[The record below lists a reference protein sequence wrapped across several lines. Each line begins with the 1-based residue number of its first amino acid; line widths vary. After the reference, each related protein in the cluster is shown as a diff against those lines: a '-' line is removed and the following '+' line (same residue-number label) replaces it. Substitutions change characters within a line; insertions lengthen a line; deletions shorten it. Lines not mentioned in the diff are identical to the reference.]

1 MKKNKLFFLL
11 FAIPLIIFLSK
22 NVMAHCPL
30 CVVGAGAAGAAAM
43 WLGVN
48 KVVVALFLGAFAM
61 SMGMWFAK
69 IVKKRYIPFQK
80 TLIITIVFL
89 ATIIPLLPIFSS
101 VAGFGVNLTGGYG
114 TLLNKTYVIDLSLL
128 SSFLGGL
135 IVFISPLL
143 NRKIKEKTTIRIPF
157 QGIILTFLIL
167 IAASLI
173 IQFI

>member
-1 MKKNKLFFLL
+1 MKKLISLFFIASLA
-11 FAIPLIIFLSK
+11 FSRYAD
-22 NVMAHCPL
+22 AHCPL
-30 CVVGAGAAGAAAM
+30 CTVTAGVAAAGGVY
-43 WLGVN
+43 LGVSRI
-48 KVVVALFLGAFAM
+48 VIGLLIGAFAM

>member
-1 MKKNKLFFLL
+1 MKKLISLFFIASLA
-11 FAIPLIIFLSK
+11 FSRYAD
-22 NVMAHCPL
+22 AHCPL
-30 CVVGAGAAGAAAM
+30 CTVTAGVAAAGGVY
-43 WLGVN
+43 LGVSRI
-48 KVVVALFLGAFAM
+48 VIGLLIGAFAM

-135 IVFISPLL
+135 IVFISPVL

>member
-1 MKKNKLFFLL
+1 MKKLISLFFIASLA
-11 FAIPLIIFLSK
+11 FSGYAD
-22 NVMAHCPL
+22 AHCPL
-30 CVVGAGAAGAAAM
+30 CTVTAGVAAAGGVY
-43 WLGVN
+43 LGVSRI
-48 KVVVALFLGAFAM
+48 VIGLLIGAFAM

-135 IVFISPLL
+135 IVFIPPLL

>member
-1 MKKNKLFFLL
+1 MKKLISLFFIASLT
-11 FAIPLIIFLSK
+11 LSRYAD
-22 NVMAHCPL
+22 AHCPL
-30 CVVGAGAAGAAAM
+30 CTVTAGVAAAGGVY
-43 WLGVN
+43 LGVSRI
-48 KVVVALFLGAFAM
+48 VIGLLIGAFAM

-135 IVFISPLL
+135 IVFIPPLL

>member
-1 MKKNKLFFLL
+1 MKKLISLFFIASLA
-11 FAIPLIIFLSK
+11 FSRYAD
-22 NVMAHCPL
+22 AHCPL
-30 CVVGAGAAGAAAM
+30 CTVTAGVAAAGGVY
-43 WLGVN
+43 LGVSRI
-48 KVVVALFLGAFAM
+48 VIGLLIGAFAM

-135 IVFISPLL
+135 IVFIPPLL